1 MFFFYLSGTR
11 SHTLAQYATR
21 LLIIKGDFQKLSLAV
36 YGNIVSEPGPAPAY
50 EAKPLSAPEPVP
62 LTKAV
67 DPANSSDP
75 LDLARRLLLL
85 IPGSPSLS
93 LVIRLML
100 CLKPSNDD
108 WDHPDFPY
116 LHAYID
122 RDEAAF
128 DLESVVQNLS
138 RPLPEDTTIETLEA
152 FASRVADLIGPK
164 VIESMSIYRTF

>member
-1 MFFFYLSGTR
+1 M
-11 SHTLAQYATR
+11 
-21 LLIIKGDFQKLSLAV
+21 IIKGDFQKLSLAV
-36 YGNIVSEPGPAPAY
+36 YGSVVTETTPTPAY
-50 EAKPLSAPEPVP
+50 DAKPLSAPEPVP

-75 LDLARRLLLL
+75 LALARKLLLL

-122 RDEAAF
+122 RDDAAF
-128 DLESVVQNLS
+128 DLESVVQSLS
-138 RPLPEDTTIETLEA
+138 RPLPEETTIEVLEA
-152 FASRVADLIGPK
+152 FATRVADLIGPK
-164 VIESMSIYRTF
+164 VIESMFTYRMV

>member
-1 MFFFYLSGTR
+1 M
-11 SHTLAQYATR
+11 
-21 LLIIKGDFQKLSLAV
+21 IIKGDFQKLSLAV
-36 YGNIVSEPGPAPAY
+36 YGNVISDITPAPVY
-50 EAKPLSAPEPVP
+50 NSKPLQLPEPVP

-75 LDLARRLLLL
+75 LTLARTLLLL
-85 IPGSPSLS
+85 MPESPSLS
-93 LVIRLML
+93 LVIRLMF

-122 RDEAAF
+122 RDDTAF

-138 RPLPEDTTIETLEA
+138 RPLPEDTTIEALEA
-152 FASRVADLIGPK
+152 FATRLADLIGPK
-164 VIESMSIYRTF
+164 VIESMFMCHTV